1 MRVIQISYADPE
13 KIYNKSSLED
23 DINVSVRTFE
33 RYLLDDELKS
43 KTINVGRL
51 KLYKGSDV
59 NKKIDEA
66 LNKYEK
72 FTLKE

>member
-1 MRVIQISYADPE
+1 MIKVRVIQISYADPE
-13 KIYNKSSLED
+13 KIYNKSSLEE
-23 DINVSVRTFE
+23 DITFE
-33 RYLLDDELKS
+33 RYLLDDELESKS
-43 KTINVGRL
+43 MKVGRS